1 MKKMSQYCDSMIV
14 YQDSIEILNRNK
26 ELMDMQEKYNQQKLL
41 NEKNQ
46 LKIENNTI
54 IRNVLITLVVV
65 FCLIA
70 ILIYIYQRKLIRKE
84 HIIQRNEEEI
94 QLNTLK
100 RQENERIISR
110 NQSRMKELAEQ
121 MEANKDAQELR
132 VLAQVTDAVGTD
144 LFGERD
150 RHHLFLGG
158 DKAARIF
165 DDGVDGVER
174 VSIMLI
180 HSSSTTLTS
189 SSRCCSIVVPEAC
202 AISNR

>member
-1 MKKMSQYCDSMIV
+1 MSQYCDSMIV

-54 IRNVLITLVVV
+54 IRNVLIILVVV

-100 RQENERIISR
+100 KTRE
-110 NQSRMKELAEQ
+110 
-121 MEANKDAQELR
+121 
-132 VLAQVTDAVGTD
+132 
-144 LFGERD
+144 
-150 RHHLFLGG
+150 
-158 DKAARIF
+158 
-165 DDGVDGVER
+165 
-174 VSIMLI
+174 
-180 HSSSTTLTS
+180 
-189 SSRCCSIVVPEAC
+189 
-202 AISNR
+202 

>member
-1 MKKMSQYCDSMIV
+1 M
-14 YQDSIEILNRNK
+14 
-26 ELMDMQEKYNQQKLL
+26 

-54 IRNVLITLVVV
+54 IRNVLIILVVV

-84 HIIQRNEEEI
+84 HIIQRHEEEI

-121 MEANKDAQELR
+121 MEANKDAQEQLEEQKN
-132 VLAQVTDAVGTD
+132 VLSEIKCQM
-144 LFGERD
+144 
-150 RHHLFLGG
+150 
-158 DKAARIF
+158 KPCNKRIK
-165 DDGVDGVER
+165 
-174 VSIMLI
+174 
-180 HSSSTTLTS
+180 
-189 SSRCCSIVVPEAC
+189 CCSNIL
-202 AISNR
+202 INILLR

>member
-1 MKKMSQYCDSMIV
+1 MSQYCDSMIV

-121 MEANKDAQELR
+121 MEANKDAQEQLE
-132 VLAQVTDAVGTD
+132 V
-144 LFGERD
+144 
-150 RHHLFLGG
+150 
-158 DKAARIF
+158 ARKNAPGFI
-165 DDGVDGVER
+165 
-174 VSIMLI
+174 
-180 HSSSTTLTS
+180 
-189 SSRCCSIVVPEAC
+189 
-202 AISNR
+202 

>member
-1 MKKMSQYCDSMIV
+1 MSQYCDSMIV

-100 RQENERIISR
+100 KTRE
-110 NQSRMKELAEQ
+110 
-121 MEANKDAQELR
+121 
-132 VLAQVTDAVGTD
+132 
-144 LFGERD
+144 
-150 RHHLFLGG
+150 
-158 DKAARIF
+158 
-165 DDGVDGVER
+165 
-174 VSIMLI
+174 
-180 HSSSTTLTS
+180 
-189 SSRCCSIVVPEAC
+189 
-202 AISNR
+202 

>member
-1 MKKMSQYCDSMIV
+1 
-14 YQDSIEILNRNK
+14 
-26 ELMDMQEKYNQQKLL
+26 QKLL

-54 IRNVLITLVVV
+54 IRNVLIILVVV

-84 HIIQRNEEEI
+84 HIIQRHEEEI

-121 MEANKDAQELR
+121 MEANKDAQEQLEEQKN
-132 VLAQVTDAVGTD
+132 VLSEIKCQNEALQQENKM
-144 LFGERD
+144 LQQ
-150 RHHLFLGG
+150 HI
-158 DKAARIF
+158 DKY
-165 DDGVDGVER
+165 
-174 VSIMLI
+174 
-180 HSSSTTLTS
+180 SSSLNEKS
-189 SSRCCSIVVPEAC
+189 KELERLGLLGEENQRLHDSERFL
-202 AISNR
+202 

>member
-1 MKKMSQYCDSMIV
+1 MSQYCDSMIV

-100 RQENERIISR
+100 DK
-110 NQSRMKELAEQ
+110 RMRE
-121 MEANKDAQELR
+121 
-132 VLAQVTDAVGTD
+132 
-144 LFGERD
+144 
-150 RHHLFLGG
+150 
-158 DKAARIF
+158 
-165 DDGVDGVER
+165 
-174 VSIMLI
+174 
-180 HSSSTTLTS
+180 
-189 SSRCCSIVVPEAC
+189 
-202 AISNR
+202 

>member
-1 MKKMSQYCDSMIV
+1 MVIGDIYRRINKTDSAYYYLNKTLSSNRMETICATYEILYNLSKEKKDYEKMSLYCDSMVV
-14 YQDSIEILNRNK
+14 YQDSVWKLHKNK
-26 ELMDMQEKYNQQKLL
+26 ELMNMQEKYNQQKLL

-54 IRNVLITLVVV
+54 IRNVLIILVVV

-84 HIIQRNEEEI
+84 HIIQRHEEEI

-121 MEANKDAQELR
+121 MEANKGNSWRSKRMYYL
-132 VLAQVTDAVGTD
+132 
-144 LFGERD
+144 
-150 RHHLFLGG
+150 
-158 DKAARIF
+158 K
-165 DDGVDGVER
+165 
-174 VSIMLI
+174 
-180 HSSSTTLTS
+180 
-189 SSRCCSIVVPEAC
+189 
-202 AISNR
+202 